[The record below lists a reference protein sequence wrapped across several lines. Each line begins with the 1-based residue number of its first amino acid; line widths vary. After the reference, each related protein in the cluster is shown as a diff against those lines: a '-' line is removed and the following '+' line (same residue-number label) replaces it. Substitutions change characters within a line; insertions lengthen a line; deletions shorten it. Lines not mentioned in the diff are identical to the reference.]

1 MPCLGYAMETRD
13 GHRWMSGIGY
23 PGTWGGRAM
32 NDLDRLS
39 AVLGSILADGGA
51 DGPRRIG
58 MACVEFLPVSG
69 AGVTLMTGVDVQEPV
84 FASDVVIGELD
95 ALQFNL
101 GEGPC
106 VEAFA
111 ERRPVLIPDL
121 ALVSDGRWPV
131 FAHAARRTQARGVF
145 VFPLQ
150 LGAISVG
157 VLDLYHRE
165 PGALSGDGLTGAL
178 RAADATLWSLL
189 GGRVEVAPGVANG
202 AGSEDRRDWLAGG
215 PLHRTE
221 VYQATGMIIGQ
232 SGVSAQTALAKLRG
246 FAFAHGRPLDE
257 VARDV
262 VARRLRF
269 DDEEL

>member
-1 MPCLGYAMETRD
+1 
-13 GHRWMSGIGY
+13 
-23 PGTWGGRAM
+23 M

-39 AVLGSILADGGA
+39 AVLTSIVADGGA
-51 DGPRRIG
+51 DGPPRIG
-58 MACVEFLPVSG
+58 RACVEFLPVSG
-69 AGVTLMTGVDVQEPV
+69 AAVTLMTGGDVQEPV
-84 FASDVVIGELD
+84 YASDVVISELD

-121 ALVSDGRWPV
+121 ALVADGRWPV
-131 FAHAARRTQARGVF
+131 FAHAARRTAARAVF

-150 LGAISVG
+150 LGAITVG
-157 VLDLYHRE
+157 VLDLYHRK
-165 PGALSGDGLTGAL
+165 PGALNGDRLTGAL

-189 GGRVEVAPGVANG
+189 GRRADVTLTAPDGE
-202 AGSEDRRDWLAGG
+202 GSEGAYDWLSGG

-221 VYQATGMIIGQ
+221 VYQATGMIVGQ
-232 SGVSAQTALAKLRG
+232 SGVSLRTALARLRG

-262 VARRLRF
+262 VAHRLRL
-269 DDEEL
+269 DDEVEP